1 MKMYKN
7 LPLAN
12 TFIKGFAS
20 TSVSE
25 LELKSLPVIKHCT
38 CLNAR
43 CAYYGIKPP
52 CIWFFGVFFAIF
64 HKA

>member
-12 TFIKGFAS
+12 TFIEGLAS
-20 TSVSE
+20 ISVSE
-25 LELKSLPVIKHCT
+25 LKLKSLPVIKHCT
-38 CLNAR
+38 CLNAK

-52 CIWFFGVFFAIF
+52 YICFIAIS